1 MDAREAAAPKP
12 VSRAGPA
19 GLPFLGQ
26 SLKFAKDPLGFLCG
40 IAREYGDIASFA
52 LGGNPVFLIALL
64 AVSVVLGAC
73 ATEPRSSDPNVLE
86 PGFPSLPPA
95 RMALMRSAV
104 GVFYTAEFSR
114 GTMSDR
120 GAPEVLHR
128 PGPASVALFDHVLA
142 SAFER
147 VVRLSTWPPP
157 APDVADAALVFV
169 PRIAG
174 VATIRDPSS
183 ETAAGFSGRLIE
195 YGVDLYTPAGA
206 RVDSWTLYARS
217 RMEGAWTPRQDALYP
232 AAFRDAAAQLL
243 TSIVRRPA
251 LVETLPVAPAGDAPG
266 RAPAPHPASRGSIRL
281 AITSVL
287 EPAAASERKSGTDAI
302 CLADTLSKAVPG
314 VSIVPLEEI
323 RDALFPWFEVSTLMD
338 TAQRMP
344 DLMRQR
350 AVRDGFEHA
359 GVDYMALIHSERTSS
374 RNPDALRC
382 DTTYR
387 APGCSG
393 VRGDA
398 LKTRLQVTLWNL
410 RRFTMSAKFEVESA
424 GSATIAG
431 LAVPIAGAERS
442 SASACERAAAAISH
456 LIRPQ

>member
-1 MDAREAAAPKP
+1 MRTAP
-12 VSRAGPA
+12 
-19 GLPFLGQ
+19 
-26 SLKFAKDPLGFLCG
+26 
-40 IAREYGDIASFA
+40 
-52 LGGNPVFLIALL
+52 ALL
-64 AVSVVLGAC
+64 ALSVVLAAC
-73 ATEPRSSDPNVLE
+73 ATEPRPTDAIVLE
-86 PGFPSLPPA
+86 PAFPSLPPA
-95 RMALMRSAV
+95 RMAPMRAAA
-104 GVFYTAEFSR
+104 GVFYSAEFSR
-114 GTMSDR
+114 GTTTDR
-120 GAPEVLHR
+120 NAPEVSHR

-147 VVRLSTWPPP
+147 VVRVPTWPPP
-157 APDVADAALVFV
+157 APDAADVVVVFV

-174 VATIRDPSS
+174 VATIRDPPSQ
-183 ETAAGFSGRLIE
+183 TAAGFSGRLIE
-195 YGVDLYTPAGA
+195 YGVDLYTPAGV

-217 RMEGAWTPRQDALYP
+217 RMEGAWTPRNDALYP
-232 AAFRDAAAQLL
+232 VAFRDAAAQLL
-243 TSIVRRPA
+243 ASIARRPA
-251 LVETLPVAPAGDAPG
+251 LAAKLPVAPAADASG
-266 RAPAPHPASRGSIRL
+266 RAPAPRTVSRGSTRV
-281 AITSVL
+281 AITSLL
-287 EPAAASERKSGTDAI
+287 EPAAAGERKSGNDAI
-302 CLADTLSKAVPG
+302 CLADTLSRAVPE

-344 DLMRQR
+344 DLLRQR
-350 AVRDGFEHA
+350 AVRDGFERA

-431 LAVPIAGAERS
+431 LTVPIPGAERS
-442 SASACERAAAAISH
+442 SGSACERAAAAISQ
-456 LIRPQ
+456 LIAGR